1 MVSRTNSS
9 VHFHMYE
16 NCCLNLIVFTTF
28 AVISVAP
35 LGCYCGY
42 SFKSMEC
49 DLICRA
55 GGRFRPSAIPD
66 PELLPRELDVGGAA
80 CQVSIFTS

>member
-1 MVSRTNSS
+1 MVSLTNSS

-16 NCCLNLIVFTTF
+16 NCLNFIVFTTF
-28 AVISVAP
+28 AVISVAA

-42 SFKSMEC
+42 SCMEC